1 MEILSS
7 IFYKIIESVNF
18 YLFSGKSFKIRK
30 LAKKNN
36 GDSIYS
42 SATMFS
48 GTYVKVIFHDIKDY
62 RNFIKDI
69 LLNPEY
75 IDNWEFFSVNV
86 LENNNI
92 VAMFDCSY
100 NKSVNEELKRKYIE
114 IALSSLELF
123 SDIIDN
129 NSVLDIKVENNTVS
143 APNGYTYSVNKL
155 NKVVTI
161 YNGDKKFNVR
171 DESYC
176 CLSNSCFEALKLILK
191 NISYQNKILYNID
204 LDLDNLK
211 SFK

>member
-62 RNFIKDI
+62 RNFIRDI

-92 VAMFDCSY
+92 VAMFDYSY
-100 NKSVNEELKRKYIE
+100 NKSINGELKGKYIK

-143 APNGYTYSVNKL
+143 APNGYVYFVNKL

-161 YNGDKKFNVR
+161 NNGNKKFNVR
-171 DESYC
+171 DEGYC
-176 CLSNSCFEALKLILK
+176 CLSNSCFEALKCILK

-211 SFK
+211 LFK

>member
-75 IDNWEFFSVNV
+75 IYNWEFFSVNV

-100 NKSVNEELKRKYIE
+100 NKSINEELKRKYIE

-123 SDIIDN
+123 SNIVDN
-129 NSVLDIKVENNTVS
+129 NSVLDIKIENNTVS
-143 APNGYTYSVNKL
+143 ASNGYVYSVNKL

-161 YNGDKKFNVR
+161 NKGNKKFNVR

-176 CLSNSCFEALKLILK
+176 CLSNSCFEALKCILK

-211 SFK
+211 LFK

>member
-7 IFYKIIESVNF
+7 IFYKIIEFVNF
-18 YLFSGKSFKIRK
+18 YFFSGKSFKIRK

-48 GTYVKVIFHDIKDY
+48 GTYVKVIFYDIKDY

-100 NKSVNEELKRKYIE
+100 NKSINEV
-114 IALSSLELF
+114 ALSSLELF

-129 NSVLDIKVENNTVS
+129 NSVLDIKVEDNTVS

-161 YNGDKKFNVR
+161 NNGDKKFNVR
-171 DESYC
+171 YESYC

>member
-92 VAMFDCSY
+92 VAMFDYSY
-100 NKSVNEELKRKYIE
+100 NRSINEELKRKYIE

-143 APNGYTYSVNKL
+143 APNGCVYSVNKL

-161 YNGDKKFNVR
+161 NKGNKKFNVR
-171 DESYC
+171 DKSYC
-176 CLSNSCFEALKLILK
+176 CLSNSCFEALKCILK